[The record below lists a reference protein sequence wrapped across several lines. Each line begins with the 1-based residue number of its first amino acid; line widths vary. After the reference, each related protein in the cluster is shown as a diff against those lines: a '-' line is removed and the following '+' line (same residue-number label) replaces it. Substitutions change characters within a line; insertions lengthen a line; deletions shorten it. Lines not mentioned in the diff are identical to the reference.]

1 MRTPASG
8 PLDAGNVE
16 VNSSD
21 MPALDLANQGE
32 STLNYQDQSRRL
44 MAFDDLT
51 ARRITLGSFTAAKKR
66 RRQSPD

>member
-1 MRTPASG
+1 
-8 PLDAGNVE
+8 
-16 VNSSD
+16 

-51 ARRITLGSFTAAKKR
+51 ARRITLGSFKAAKQH

>member
-1 MRTPASG
+1 
-8 PLDAGNVE
+8 
-16 VNSSD
+16 

-44 MAFDDLT
+44 MAFDDL
-51 ARRITLGSFTAAKKR
+51 AVRRVTLGSFNAAKKR